1 MAIYQEHLIYRKS
14 VSVDEVFSRVSGQRD
29 LFCGGSQ
36 NKLQAKV
43 SLNSIINISCLKM
56 CPLPRRPPSVPGWRK
71 NRHFTCGGPMAI
83 FFSFSISLKF
93 TIKVN

>member
-1 MAIYQEHLIYRKS
+1 MKFSQGSLDKGIYSVEEAKTNYRP
-14 VSVDEVFSRVSGQRD
+14 Q
-29 LFCGGSQ
+29 
-36 NKLQAKV
+36 V

-56 CPLPRRPPSVPGWRK
+56 CPLPRRPPSIPGWRK

>member
-14 VSVDEVFSRVSGQRD
+14 VSVDEVFSRVFGQRD
-29 LFCGGSQ
+29 SVEE
-36 NKLQAKV
+36 AKTNYRPQV
-43 SLNSIINISCLKM
+43 SLNSINIPCLKM
-56 CPLPRRPPSVPGWRK
+56 CPLPRRHPGIPGWRK

-83 FFSFSISLKF
+83 FFSFLISLKF